1 MEFKIMFE
9 IMAVIILG
17 IIVSF
22 VINLL
27 LVYFVYLLFKF
38 LALINKGWHI
48 SRYGFLYHNIYTILL
63 FHIIVII
70 TIVGLHLLIIDD
82 YLYFENL
89 YLVNI
94 ANYFIGIFL
103 LTVLVSRKMNKK
115 DYWLLFTYSI
125 FTFGIMVGGFG
136 YLG

>member
-1 MEFKIMFE
+1 
-9 IMAVIILG
+9 MAVIILG

-38 LALINKGWHI
+38 LALINKGWQI

-63 FHIIVII
+63 FHVIVII
-70 TIVGLHLLIIDD
+70 TLVGLHLLIIDD